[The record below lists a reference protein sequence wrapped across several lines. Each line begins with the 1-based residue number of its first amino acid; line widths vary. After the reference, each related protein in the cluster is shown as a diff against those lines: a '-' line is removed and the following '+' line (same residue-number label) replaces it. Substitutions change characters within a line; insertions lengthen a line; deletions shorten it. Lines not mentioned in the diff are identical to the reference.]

1 MKLESYLY
9 ARDHYLKPGGTL
21 FPSTGS
27 IFLAPFTDAGLW
39 SETMG
44 KARFWEQQSFYGV
57 DLTAVYADAKDEM
70 FGKCIVIYFLIIL
83 FMI

>member
-1 MKLESYLY
+1 MKLDSYLY

-27 IFLAPFTDAGLW
+27 IFLAPFTDAALW
-39 SETMG
+39 SETMR

-57 DLTAVYADAKDEM
+57 DLTAVYTDAKDEM
-70 FGKCIVIYFLIIL
+70 FGKYSLSFSFKSIF
-83 FMI
+83 F